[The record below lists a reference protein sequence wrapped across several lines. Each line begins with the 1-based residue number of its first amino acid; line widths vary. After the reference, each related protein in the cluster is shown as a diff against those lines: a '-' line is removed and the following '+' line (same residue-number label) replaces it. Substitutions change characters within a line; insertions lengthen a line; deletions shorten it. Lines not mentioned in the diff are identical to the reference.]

1 MPIYAKVIMIIG
13 VQDVTFEK
21 YIECLSAVI
30 WKSCPAFS
38 YRVLSFY
45 VNAFCLRERG
55 VIRPTSLWFSHVY
68 LRKTSQK
75 NTLYIGQWA
84 MAQMGG
90 GGLRG
95 QIVVWTSLASF
106 YVNTGIIQIVL
117 DIFNF
122 PKINFPSVLV
132 TPVLDIA
139 KRMLQLWK
147 RLPKSWP
154 RRK

>member
-1 MPIYAKVIMIIG
+1 
-13 VQDVTFEK
+13 
-21 YIECLSAVI
+21 
-30 WKSCPAFS
+30 
-38 YRVLSFY
+38 
-45 VNAFCLRERG
+45 
-55 VIRPTSLWFSHVY
+55 
-68 LRKTSQK
+68 
-75 NTLYIGQWA
+75 

-117 DIFNF
+117 DIFDF